1 MHSRKNGRLRRG
13 NEKLVNIPQGKAEDY
28 GREGE
33 NVKSAVEKG
42 AGLRRKMRKHQI
54 PRRKR
59 REPTAGNEKMSNLL

>member
-13 NEKLVNIPQGKAEDY
+13 NEKLVNLPQGKAEDY

-42 AGLRRKMRKHQI
+42 AGLRRKMRKCQI
-54 PRRKR
+54 YCRKR
-59 REPTAGNEKMSNLL
+59 CEPTAGGQENVKFA

>member
-13 NEKLVNIPQGKAEDY
+13 NEKLVNLPQGKAEAY

-42 AGLRRKMRKHQI
+42 ASLRRKMRKS
-54 PRRKR
+54 
-59 REPTAGNEKMSNLL
+59 SNSP